1 MTQQDNISINK
12 NDFAEWLAELLL
24 PTQDEVEEPSDVVK
38 MIREWNPAEVGDAV
52 ASIIAK
58 VCIDDNGKHDME
70 AAQKFAN
77 AKIVKLSAGLRR
89 GSRQDIIRNREK
101 MPMALAGLYE
111 TVNIASEIL
120 AERDGWQVTSE
131 TPETSNPDAPEWEA
145 DMAGFDGLAYA
156 YDQSISESFVEM
168 LDDDEM
174 AHHESQDA
182 AFALR
187 LSQRTIRRARLRE
200 IEIEINKMNL
210 GWRGAGKRNSG
221 RNKNEVVWRKLLN
234 AIQRRPSQR
243 REVAA

>member
-12 NDFAEWLAELLL
+12 NEFAEWLAELLL

-58 VCIDDNGKHDME
+58 VCIDDSGNPDME
-70 AAQKFAN
+70 AAQKFAD
-77 AKIVKLSAGLRR
+77 AEIVKLSAGLRR

-145 DMAGFDGLAYA
+145 DMAGFDGLAYD
-156 YDQSISESFVEM
+156 YDQSINECFVEM

-182 AFALR
+182 AFALC

-200 IEIEINKMNL
+200 IEIEINKMNM

-221 RNKNEVVWRKLLN
+221 RNKSEVVWRKLLN
-234 AIQRRPSQR
+234 AMQRRSSQR